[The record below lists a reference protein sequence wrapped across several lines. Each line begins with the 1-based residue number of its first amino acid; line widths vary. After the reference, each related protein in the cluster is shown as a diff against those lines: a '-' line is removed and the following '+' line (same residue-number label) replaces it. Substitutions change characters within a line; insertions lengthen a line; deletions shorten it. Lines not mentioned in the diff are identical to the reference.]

1 MKGKSNMDDLTVL
14 HKNIKKVI
22 QIANT
27 AVIKST
33 EERIEST
40 EGLIKQLETISFDKK
55 VIDAF
60 KEELSLLKKQL
71 NLNNTIKSLVDKE
84 SIREL
89 S

>member
-1 MKGKSNMDDLTVL
+1 MDDLTTL

-22 QIANT
+22 QLANT